1 MVDGRDYTRQLLVF
15 AKSVLGGLT
24 AVVLMWFAIL
34 VVNLVVNLRHK
45 YIMEKQQGGLG
56 AVAGGVGYLVG
67 MPSTVLL
74 LTAAFGAGFY
84 LTVRWI
90 YHSMT

>member
-1 MVDGRDYTRQLLVF
+1 MIIFL
-15 AKSVLGGLT
+15 KSVAGGLV

-34 VVNLVVNLRHK
+34 VVNGWREYSMMTK
-45 YIMEKQQGGLG
+45 IAKQGGGMG

-67 MPSTVLL
+67 APPTVLL
-74 LTAAFGAGFY
+74 ITAAFGAGFY

-90 YHSMT
+90 YHSMLQG

>member
-1 MVDGRDYTRQLLVF
+1 MIIF
-15 AKSVLGGLT
+15 WKSVAGGLV

-34 VVNLVVNLRHK
+34 VVNGWREYSMAAK
-45 YIMEKQQGGLG
+45 YAREHGGSLS

-74 LTAAFGAGFY
+74 VTTAFGAGFY
-84 LTVRWI
+84 LTTRWVYYSYI
-90 YHSMT
+90 HSLPH

>member
-1 MVDGRDYTRQLLVF
+1 MQIFVR
-15 AKSVLGGLT
+15 SVLGGLT
-24 AVVLMWFAIL
+24 AVILMWFVIL
-34 VVNLVVNLRHK
+34 VVTGLRES
-45 YIMEKQQGGLG
+45 IMMAKIAKQGGGLG

-74 LTAAFGAGFY
+74 VTAAFGAGFY

-90 YHSMT
+90 YHSMLHG